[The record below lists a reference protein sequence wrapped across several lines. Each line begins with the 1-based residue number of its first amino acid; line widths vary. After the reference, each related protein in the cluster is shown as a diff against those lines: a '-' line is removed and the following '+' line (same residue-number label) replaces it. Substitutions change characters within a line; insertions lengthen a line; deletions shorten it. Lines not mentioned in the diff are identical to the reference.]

1 MKKPN
6 LEKTAKVA
14 LLAFLCLQMLSCTK
28 SKDEDLLETFNNGP
42 QKMAVVG
49 AANNVLV
56 RPVYNSTAV
65 LRNPLNGWVMY
76 GKRDATETY
85 WDSQFFVPELG
96 ANVKAIDYASA
107 CYIRTSWRSLNPSP
121 GVYAWRDLN
130 SQIGK
135 LINGVKTRGLPIA
148 FRIVVDG
155 RDQGENTPAFVF
167 NAGAGY
173 WLSNPAAPT
182 QKTPY
187 PQDPIFRQYY
197 TTFIEELAKDFNDP
211 VRTSFIDAYGL
222 GKWGEAHNVV
232 YAEPGTLTAA
242 QTETAKEE
250 VLDWIMALYNR
261 TFTKVPLVINYHRL
275 IGHPTSWGA
284 ANANSDRL
292 LVKAINQGYSLR
304 HDAFG
309 MTDYYQSWEKNFAA
323 TWKHKRPIIMEGGW
337 IVSGTHRYW
346 IDSSGQYREGHPED
360 VRLGEFN
367 KSAEA
372 AVNMMDFRVGETT
385 SWFQTSF
392 PLVQRFNAE
401 GGYRLYPDEL
411 SLPNAIANGAT
422 AILSHRWKNMG
433 WGYCPNN
440 IPQWNYKYKVAF
452 AILDTAGV
460 VKKLFID
467 ENGDPS
473 KWLKDNPITYNFT
486 TTAINLPPGAYKWA
500 VAIVD
505 KTNLNKPGIALAVTG
520 TFKNG
525 WLELGNLQVQAEA
538 PVGQTV
544 KLKGPNNLFVSGENG
559 GVAMRCNRASASDWE
574 TFTIIDAGGGKVALR
589 SMNKFVSSE
598 NGATTGITCNRTTI
612 SDWEKFDWV
621 VNANGKIS
629 LKGNNGKYISSEG
642 GQSVMKCNRETIAGW
657 EAFVLE

>member
-1 MKKPN
+1 MKKLN

-28 SKDEDLLETFNNGP
+28 NKDEDLLETFNNGP

-76 GKRDATETY
+76 GKRDAQDTY

-96 ANVKAIDYASA
+96 TNVKAIDYASA

-121 GVYAWRDLN
+121 GVYAWRDLS